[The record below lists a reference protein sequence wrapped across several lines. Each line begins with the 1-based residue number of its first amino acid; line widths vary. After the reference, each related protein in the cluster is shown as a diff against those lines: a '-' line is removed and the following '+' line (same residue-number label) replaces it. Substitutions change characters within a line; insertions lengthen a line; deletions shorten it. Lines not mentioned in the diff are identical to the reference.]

1 MSFTGSAGF
10 DPPKIEAS
18 GALGL
23 LPPKTGFSAGF
34 DAAANAGTSAGLD
47 PAPPNTGFSAGLLPP
62 KSDLGYSAEAAGNA
76 ATLDSSAFF
85 G

>member
-1 MSFTGSAGF
+1 V
-10 DPPKIEAS
+10 
-18 GALGL
+18 
-23 LPPKTGFSAGF
+23 FSAGF

-47 PAPPNTGFSAGLLPP
+47 PTPPNTGFSAGLLPP
-62 KSDLGYSAEAAGNA
+62 KSDLGYSAEAVGNA